1 MSMTIKDIHT
11 HRPDAPRDALA
22 DIRVTDTVPDPAR
35 LSSAGLHPWDVTPDC
50 REALDEVARL
60 ARHPLVAAIGE
71 CGIDRLAPVPL
82 TLQTEAFVRQ
92 AEIADG
98 CGKPLIIHAVRAT
111 ADILALH
118 RRLRPATVW
127 IIHGFRGKPEA
138 AAQLTRRGIRL
149 SRPRDAADRDRRKP
163 HRHRC
168 RARCHSS
175 GTRHHTR
182 RPRQHRRCQRRRH
195 LRHASPVTAGGRTA
209 TPPSHPA
216 HDSIAPHT
224 Q

>member
-22 DIRVTDTVPDPAR
+22 DIRVTGIVPDPAR
-35 LSSAGLHPWDVTPDC
+35 LTSAGLHPWDVTPDC

-92 AEIADG
+92 AEIADR

-138 AAQLTRRGIRL
+138 AAQLTRRGIHL
-149 SRPRDAADRDRRKP
+149 SLGARFNPATARTIDPAMLLTETDESPIGIDAVRDAIAAARGIT
-163 HRHRC
+163 
-168 RARCHSS
+168 RAA
-175 GTRHHTR
+175 
-182 RPRQHRRCQRRRH
+182 
-195 LRHASPVTAGGRTA
+195 L
-209 TPPSHPA
+209 
-216 HDSIAPHT
+216 DSIVDANAGDIFGPPAP
-224 Q
+224 